1 MWKDKGV
8 DGDAQRLAQIV
19 FLLFLKVFDHKEEE
33 RELMDDTVRYLKE
46 LIAIRQKYDCFCD
59 EQAFIG
65 FESYY
70 GALIYRIDNLTIFI
84 NPGSE
89 DILYDDGFERRIIF
103 ANERTRDSRGTLV
116 DVSPYSIVIC
126 ENE

>member
-1 MWKDKGV
+1 MTNRFNWD
-8 DGDAQRLAQIV
+8 R
-19 FLLFLKVFDHKEEE
+19 

-103 ANERTRDSRGTLV
+103 ADERIRDSRGTLV